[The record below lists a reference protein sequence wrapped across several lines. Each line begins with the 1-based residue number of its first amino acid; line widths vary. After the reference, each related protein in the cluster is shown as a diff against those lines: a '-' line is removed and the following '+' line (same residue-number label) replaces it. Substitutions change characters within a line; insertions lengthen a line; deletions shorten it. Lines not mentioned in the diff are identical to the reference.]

1 MRFYDVNGGS
11 IKVSGKDVRNVT
23 RKSFRQFI
31 RKEKEDWLEFFELI
45 GLKTTAQQL
54 LVGIAI
60 GILLLFILGGAE
72 WIHDK
77 IVGGI

>member
-1 MRFYDVNGGS
+1 M
-11 IKVSGKDVRNVT
+11 

-31 RKEKEDWLEFFELI
+31 RKEKEDWLEFAEMV

>member
-1 MRFYDVNGGS
+1 M
-11 IKVSGKDVRNVT
+11 K
-23 RKSFRQFI
+23 KSFRQFI

-60 GILLLFILGGAE
+60 GMILLFILGGAE

>member
-1 MRFYDVNGGS
+1 M
-11 IKVSGKDVRNVT
+11 

>member
-1 MRFYDVNGGS
+1 M
-11 IKVSGKDVRNVT
+11 K
-23 RKSFRQFI
+23 KSFRQFI
-31 RKEKEDWLEFFELI
+31 RDEKEDWLEFAEMV
-45 GLKTTAQQL
+45 GLKTTVQQL

>member
-1 MRFYDVNGGS
+1 M
-11 IKVSGKDVRNVT
+11 K
-23 RKSFRQFI
+23 KSFRQFI
-31 RKEKEDWLEFFELI
+31 RDEKEDWLEFAEMV

>member
-1 MRFYDVNGGS
+1 M
-11 IKVSGKDVRNVT
+11 K
-23 RKSFRQFI
+23 KSFRQFI
-31 RKEKEDWLEFFELI
+31 RDEKEDWLEFAEMV
-45 GLKTTAQQL
+45 GLKTTAKQL

>member
-1 MRFYDVNGGS
+1 M
-11 IKVSGKDVRNVT
+11 K
-23 RKSFRQFI
+23 KSFRQFI
-31 RKEKEDWLEFFELI
+31 RDEKEDWLELFELI